1 MQRIA
6 MALIRFYRQAI
17 SPWLPAACRFEPSC
31 SVYALEAYDRHGFMG
46 GSWRTVRRL
55 CRCHPWHPGGY
66 DPVD

>member
-1 MQRIA
+1 MRRIA

>member
-1 MQRIA
+1 MA
-6 MALIRFYRQAI
+6 MIRFYRSAI

-31 SVYALEAYDRHGFMG
+31 SAYALEAYDRHGFFG

-55 CRCHPWHPGGY
+55 GRCHPWHPGGY